1 MQRLLLAV
9 LATILVACSDPTVC
23 PADLRW
29 QLAPRD
35 TIVTVNAR
43 FNVRFTVLGCA
54 GTRVL
59 SDSMT
64 WTSSDPS
71 VATVE
76 PRTGAVTAIRV
87 GTVEL
92 SVRAFNSFAQDVA
105 HLTGRN

>member
-9 LATILVACSDPTVC
+9 LATTLVACSDATVC

-29 QLAPRD
+29 QLAPRE
-35 TIVTVNAR
+35 TTVTVNSR
-43 FNVRFTVLGCA
+43 FNMRFTLLGCA

-59 SDSMT
+59 SDSVM

-71 VATVE
+71 VATVDS
-76 PRTGAVTAIRV
+76 RTGAVTAVRV
-87 GTVEL
+87 GTVNL

-105 HLTGRN
+105 RLTVRN